1 MIKTEGIDFWLFF
14 STCKFVQGACW
25 FTLYLK
31 YNLWFLWIEPLIVL
45 WHLFLYRQCI
55 STNQTAGD
63 PALPLR
69 GRSYASTGSEII
81 WLLLARRTKHCQGLF
96 RCKLLKLIHLV
107 MEFKAIFQHC
117 LALFRCKLLKLIHL
131 VMEFKAMFQHCLA
144 LISCKWSKIH
154 MMEI

>member
-1 MIKTEGIDFWLFF
+1 MIKNEGIDFWLFF
-14 STCKFVQGACW
+14 SMCIF
-25 FTLYLK
+25 
-31 YNLWFLWIEPLIVL
+31 EPLIVL

-63 PALPLR
+63 PALHLR

-107 MEFKAIFQHC
+107 MDFKAMFQHC
-117 LALFRCKLLKLIHL
+117 LALFRCKLLKLIYL
-131 VMEFKAMFQHCLA
+131 IIEFKAMFQHCLA
-144 LISCKWSKIH
+144 LFRCKLSS
-154 MMEI
+154 